1 MLHFTRGKLLGI
13 LGTCLFGLLAIIPNF
28 LSPEMLKKWPGFL
41 PQNQIKLGLDLQGG
55 AHVLAA
61 MDTEDL
67 RKDWLQKLR
76 EQARDAL
83 RKKQLPAPAAVGN
96 AQGGLLVRLAKP
108 EDQAAA
114 YEALRPLAS
123 ALPDASLTGS
133 TTLDLDVRRE
143 GADAVLIVPTEAGIL
158 ARISNAMGSAV
169 EIVRNRCDPG
179 GNKEIVVQRQGRDRL
194 LMQVPGV
201 EDTKLIEPC
210 FDIAK
215 LTFHLLH
222 PTVTVEEAI
231 ARLPPGYMLTD
242 GRDAGEK
249 FVLEQ
254 RPIVTGEMLVDAQ
267 QQFDQNGV
275 TPVVSFRFNQD
286 GARRFG
292 KATAEN
298 VGRPFAVVLDNK
310 VITAPV
316 IQTAILGGTGQITG
330 NFTID
335 SANSLATNLRS
346 GALPAKLTIV
356 ESRVVG
362 ASLGAD
368 SIQAGKTASKIG
380 FGLVIAFMT
389 FAYGLFGLFAVIA
402 VAINVL
408 LIFATMSL
416 LGSTLTLPGIAGIVL
431 TIGMA
436 VDANVLIYERM
447 REELRAGKTTIAAL
461 DAGFDRAFITI
472 LDSNLTTLVAGVVM
486 FWLGSG
492 PIRGFAV
499 TLSLGILTTVFT
511 AFTVTRVLVWL
522 WLKSQKTTKVQ
533 SPLSFN
539 TVRSAS

>member
-1 MLHFTRGKLLGI
+1 MLHFTRGKIIGI
-13 LGTCLFGLLAIIPNF
+13 VGTCLFGLLACLPNF
-28 LSPEMLKKWPGFL
+28 VSPETLKKFPPFM
-41 PQNQIKLGLDLQGG
+41 PKNTINLGLDLRGG

-67 RKDWLQKLR
+67 RKDWLLKLR

-114 YEALRPLAS
+114 YDALRPLAS
-123 ALPDASLTGS
+123 QLPDASLTGS
-133 TTLDLDVRRE
+133 SALDLDVRRE
-143 GADAVLIVPTEAGIL
+143 GADAVLIVPTDAGIL

-201 EDTKLIEPC
+201 EDTNLIKPC

-222 PTVTVEEAI
+222 PTATIEDAQ
-231 ARLPPGYMLTD
+231 ARLPPGYMLMD

-316 IQTAILGGTGQITG
+316 IQTPILGGTGQITG

-356 ESRVVG
+356 EERVVG

-368 SIQAGKTASKIG
+368 SVKAGLKASMIG
-380 FGLVIAFMT
+380 FGAVIAFMT
-389 FAYGLFGLFAVIA
+389 FAYGLFGLFAIVAVALNVMLIIA
-402 VAINVL
+402 V
-408 LIFATMSL
+408 MSL

-447 REELRAGKTTIAAL
+447 REELRSGKTTIAAL
-461 DAGFDRAFITI
+461 DAGFDRALATI
-472 LDSNLTTLVAGVVM
+472 VDANLTTLVAGIVM
-486 FWLGSG
+486 FALGSG
-492 PIRGFAV
+492 PVRGFAV

-511 AFTVTRVLVWL
+511 AFTITRLLVWL
-522 WLKSQKTTKVQ
+522 WIRAQKTTKFAP
-533 SPLSFN
+533 PLSFN
-539 TVRSAS
+539 AART

>member
-1 MLHFTRGKLLGI
+1 MLHFTRGRILSI
-13 LGTCLFGLLAIIPNF
+13 LGVCLFGLLAVLPNA
-28 LSPEMLKKWPGFL
+28 LSPEALKKWPPFL
-41 PQNQIKLGLDLQGG
+41 PHGQIKLGLDLQGG

-67 RKDWLQKLR
+67 KRDWLIKLR
-76 EQARDAL
+76 EQAREAL
-83 RKKQLPAPAAVGN
+83 RKKQLGFSAIGN
-96 AQGGLLVRLAKP
+96 AQGGVLVRLGKP
-108 EDQAAA
+108 EDQQAAFD
-114 YEALRPLAS
+114 ALRPLAS
-123 ALPDASLTGS
+123 PLTDAALTGS
-133 TTLDLDVRRE
+133 SALDLDVRRE
-143 GADAVLIVPTEAGIL
+143 GADAILITPTEAGTL
-158 ARISNAMGSAV
+158 ARVTNAMGSAV

-201 EDTKLIEPC
+201 EDTNLIKPC

-222 PTVTVEEAI
+222 PTMSVEEA
-231 ARLPPGYMLTD
+231 RSRVPPGYEIFP
-242 GRDAGEK
+242 GRDAGEA
-249 FVLEQ
+249 FVLET

-267 QQFDQNGV
+267 QQFDQRGV
-275 TPVVSFRFNQD
+275 EPVVSFRFNQD

-298 VGRPFAVVLDNK
+298 VGRPFAVVLDKK
-310 VITAPV
+310 VITAPR
-316 IQTAILGGTGQITG
+316 INEAILGGTGQISG
-330 NFTID
+330 SFTIE

-356 ESRVVG
+356 EERVVG

-368 SIQAGKTASKIG
+368 SVQAGKRAAMIG
-380 FGLVIAFMT
+380 FGAVIAFMT
-389 FAYGLFGLFAVIA
+389 FAYGLFGVFAIAA
-402 VAINVL
+402 VALNVL
-408 LIFATMSL
+408 LILAVMSL
-416 LGSTLTLPGIAGIVL
+416 IGSTMTLPGIAGIVL

-447 REELRAGKTTIAAL
+447 REELRNGKSTIAAL
-461 DAGFDRAFITI
+461 DAGFDRALATI
-472 LDSNLTTLVAGVVM
+472 IDANLTTLVAGIVM

-511 AFTVTRVLVWL
+511 AFTVTRLLVWW
-522 WLKSQKTTKVQ
+522 WLKAQKSTKIAP
-533 SPLSFN
+533 PLSFN
-539 TVRSAS
+539 AART

>member
-1 MLHFTRGKLLGI
+1 MLHFTRGKIIGI
-13 LGTCLFGLLAIIPNF
+13 VGVCLFGLLACLPNF
-28 LSPEMLKKWPGFL
+28 VSDATLAKFPRFM
-41 PQNQIKLGLDLQGG
+41 PQNRIALGLDLQGG

-61 MDTEDL
+61 MDTEEL
-67 RKDWLQKLR
+67 RTDWLTKLR

-83 RKKQLPAPAAVGN
+83 RKKQLPAPAAIGN
-96 AQGGLLVRLAKP
+96 AQGGLLIRLAKP
-108 EDQAAA
+108 EDQASAF
-114 YEALRPLAS
+114 EALRPLAS
-123 ALPDASLTGS
+123 PLTDASLGS
-133 TTLDLDVRRE
+133 SALDLDIRRE
-143 GADAVLIVPTEAGIL
+143 GADSILIVPTDAGIL

-201 EDTKLIEPC
+201 EDTETIKPC

-222 PTVTVEEAI
+222 PTATVED
-231 ARLPPGYMLTD
+231 ARNRPPAGYFLAE
-242 GRDAGEK
+242 GRDPGEAY
-249 FVLEQ
+249 VLET

-298 VGRPFAVVLDNK
+298 VGRPFAVVLDKK

-316 IQTAILGGTGQITG
+316 IQTAILGGNGQITG

-335 SANSLATNLRS
+335 SASRLATNLRS

-356 ESRVVG
+356 EERVVG

-368 SIQAGKTASKIG
+368 SINAGKKAALIG
-380 FGLVIAFMT
+380 FGFVIAFMT
-389 FAYGLFGLFAVIA
+389 FAYGLFGLFAIVA
-402 VAINVL
+402 VALNIL
-408 LIFATMSL
+408 LIFAVMSL
-416 LGSTLTLPGIAGIVL
+416 IGSTMTLPGIAGIVL

-447 REELRAGKTTIAAL
+447 REELRSGKTTIAAL
-461 DAGFDRAFITI
+461 DAGFDRALATI
-472 LDSNLTTLVAGVVM
+472 VDSNLTTLVAGIVM
-486 FWLGSG
+486 FALGSG
-492 PIRGFAV
+492 PVRGFAV

-511 AFTVTRVLVWL
+511 AFTVTRLLVWW
-522 WLKSQKTTKVQ
+522 WLKAQGTTKVA
-533 SPLSFN
+533 SPLAFN
-539 TVRSAS
+539 AARV

>member
-1 MLHFTRGKLLGI
+1 MLHFTRGKILGI
-13 LGTCLFGLLAIIPNF
+13 LGICLFGLLACLPNF
-28 LSPEMLKKWPGFL
+28 VSDATLAKFPRFL
-41 PQNQIKLGLDLQGG
+41 PKNRIALGLDLQGG

-67 RKDWLQKLR
+67 RKDWLVKLR

-83 RKKQLPAPAAVGN
+83 RKKQLGFAAIGN
-96 AQGGLLVRLAKP
+96 AQGGIVVRLAKP

-114 YEALRPLAS
+114 FESLRVLAS
-123 ALPDASLTGS
+123 PVAGAAMSGS
-133 TTLDLDVRRE
+133 TALDLDVKRE
-143 GADAVLIVPTEAGIL
+143 GADAVLIVPTDAGTVG
-158 ARISNAMGSAV
+158 RIGQAMSSAV

-179 GNKEIVVQRQGRDRL
+179 GNKEIVVQLQGRDRL

-201 EDTKLIEPC
+201 EDTNLIKPC

-222 PTVTVEEAI
+222 ATATPEEAQT
-231 ARLPPGYMLTD
+231 RLPPGYMLMD
-242 GRDAGEK
+242 GRDPGEK

-267 QQFDQNGV
+267 QSFGQNGIE
-275 TPVVSFRFNQD
+275 PVVSFRFNQD

-310 VITAPV
+310 VITAPR
-316 IQTAILGGTGQITG
+316 INEAILGGSGQISG
-330 NFTID
+330 SFTID

-356 ESRVVG
+356 EERTVG

-368 SIQAGKTASKIG
+368 SIIAGKRAAMIG
-380 FGLVIAFMT
+380 FAAVVAFMT
-389 FAYGLFGLFAVIA
+389 FAYGLFGIFAIIA
-402 VAINVL
+402 VALNVL
-408 LIFATMSL
+408 LIMATMSL
-416 LGSTLTLPGIAGIVL
+416 LGSTMTLPGIAGIVL

-447 REELRAGKTTIAAL
+447 REELRSGKTTIAAL
-461 DAGFDRAFITI
+461 DAGFDRALATI
-472 LDSNLTTLVAGVVM
+472 IDANLTTLVAGIVM

-492 PIRGFAV
+492 PVRGFAV

-511 AFTVTRVLVWL
+511 AFTVTRLLVWW
-522 WLKSQKTTKVQ
+522 WLQAQKTTKVAAPI
-533 SPLSFN
+533 SYN
-539 TVRSAS
+539 AARA

>member
-1 MLHFTRGKLLGI
+1 MLHFTRGKIIGI
-13 LGTCLFGLLAIIPNF
+13 LGVCLFGLLACLPNF
-28 LSPEMLKKWPGFL
+28 VSDKTLEKFPWFMPKSRILW
-41 PQNQIKLGLDLQGG
+41 GLDLQGG

-61 MDTEDL
+61 MDVEDL
-67 RKDWLQKLR
+67 RKDWLLKLR

-96 AQGGLLVRLAKP
+96 AQGGLVVRLAKP

-123 ALPDASLTGS
+123 PLTDASLGS
-133 TTLDLDVRRE
+133 AALDLDVRRE
-143 GADAVLIVPTEAGIL
+143 GTDGVLIVPTEAGIV

-179 GNKEIVVQRQGRDRL
+179 GNKEIVVQRQGRDRI

-201 EDTKLIEPC
+201 EDTNTIKPC

-222 PTVTVEEAI
+222 PTSTVDEAR
-231 ARLPPGYMLTD
+231 ARLPAGYILVE
-242 GRDAGEK
+242 GRDPGEA

-292 KATAEN
+292 KATSEN

-356 ESRVVG
+356 EERVVG

-368 SIQAGKTASKIG
+368 SVRAGIKASMIG
-380 FGLVIAFMT
+380 FGAVIAFMT
-389 FAYGLFGLFAVIA
+389 FAYGLFGLFAIVAVALNVMLIIA
-402 VAINVL
+402 V
-408 LIFATMSL
+408 MSL
-416 LGSTLTLPGIAGIVL
+416 LSSTLTLPGIAGIVL

-447 REELRAGKTTIAAL
+447 REELRSGKSTLPAL
-461 DAGFDRAFITI
+461 DAGFDRALATI
-472 LDSNLTTLVAGVVM
+472 VDANLTTLVAGIVM
-486 FWLGSG
+486 FALGSG
-492 PIRGFAV
+492 PVRGFAV

-511 AFTVTRVLVWL
+511 AFTITRLLVWL
-522 WLKSQKTTKVQ
+522 WIRAQKSTKLAP
-533 SPLSFN
+533 PLSFN
-539 TVRSAS
+539 AART

>member
-1 MLHFTRGKLLGI
+1 MLHFTRGKIIGI
-13 LGTCLFGLLAIIPNF
+13 VGTCLFGLLACLPNF
-28 LSPEMLKKWPGFL
+28 VSDATLKKFPSFL
-41 PQNQIKLGLDLQGG
+41 PKNRIALGLDLQGG

-67 RKDWLQKLR
+67 RKDWLLKLR

-114 YEALRPLAS
+114 FEALRPLAS
-123 ALPDASLTGS
+123 PLTDASLGNTA
-133 TTLDLDVRRE
+133 LDLDVRRE

-179 GNKEIVVQRQGRDRL
+179 GNKEIVVQRQGRDRI

-201 EDTKLIEPC
+201 EDTNTIKPC

-222 PTVTVEEAI
+222 PTSTVEEAR
-231 ARLPPGYMLTD
+231 ARLPAGYILVE
-242 GRDAGEK
+242 GRDPGEA

-316 IQTAILGGTGQITG
+316 IQTPILGGTGQITG
-330 NFTID
+330 NFSID

-356 ESRVVG
+356 EERVVG

-368 SIQAGKTASKIG
+368 SVVAGKRAAMIG
-380 FGLVIAFMT
+380 FGAVIAFMT
-389 FAYGLFGLFAVIA
+389 FAYGLFGLFAIAA

-408 LIFATMSL
+408 LIFAVMSL
-416 LGSTLTLPGIAGIVL
+416 IGSTMTLPGIAGIVL

-447 REELRAGKTTIAAL
+447 REELRNGKSTLAAL
-461 DAGFDRAFITI
+461 DAGFDRALATI
-472 LDSNLTTLVAGVVM
+472 IDSNLTTLVAGVVM
-486 FWLGSG
+486 FALGSG
-492 PIRGFAV
+492 PVRGFAV

-511 AFTVTRVLVWL
+511 AFTVTRLLVWL
-522 WLKSQKTTKVQ
+522 WIRSQKTTKVAT
-533 SPLSFN
+533 PLSFN
-539 TVRSAS
+539 AART

>member
-1 MLHFTRGKLLGI
+1 MLHFTRGKILGI
-13 LGTCLFGLLAIIPNF
+13 VGTCLFGLLACLPNF
-28 LSPEMLKKWPGFL
+28 VSDATLAKFPRFL
-41 PQNQIKLGLDLQGG
+41 PQSRIALGLDLQGG

-114 YEALRPLAS
+114 YDALRQLAS
-123 ALPDASLTGS
+123 PVAGAALTGS
-133 TTLDLDVRRE
+133 SALDLDVRRE
-143 GADAVLIVPTEAGIL
+143 GNDGVLITPTEAGTI
-158 ARISNAMGSAV
+158 ARITQAMGSAV

-179 GNKEIVVQRQGRDRL
+179 GNKEIVVQMQGRDRL

-201 EDTKLIEPC
+201 EDTNKIKPC

-215 LTFHLLH
+215 LTFHLVH
-222 PTVTVEEAI
+222 PSTSVED
-231 ARLPPGYMLTD
+231 ARARMPPGYMILD
-242 GRDAGEK
+242 GKEGEM
-249 FVLEQ
+249 VLEQ

-267 QQFDQNGV
+267 QSFDQNGV
-275 TPVVSFRFNQD
+275 EPVVSFRFNQD

-292 KATAEN
+292 KATSEN
-298 VGRPFAVVLDNK
+298 VNRPFAVVLDNK
-310 VITAPV
+310 IITAPR
-316 IQTAILGGTGQITG
+316 IITPILGGTGQITG
-330 NFTID
+330 NFSIE
-335 SANSLATNLRS
+335 SANALATNLRS

-356 ESRVVG
+356 EERVVG

-368 SIQAGKTASKIG
+368 SIQAGKRAALIG
-380 FGLVIAFMT
+380 FGFVIAFMT
-389 FAYGLFGLFAVIA
+389 FAYGLFGLFAIAA
-402 VAINVL
+402 VALNVL
-408 LIFATMSL
+408 MIFAVMSL
-416 LGSTLTLPGIAGIVL
+416 IGSTMTLPGIAGIVL

-461 DAGFDRAFITI
+461 DAGFDRALATI
-472 LDSNLTTLVAGVVM
+472 VDSNLTTLVAGLVM
-486 FWLGSG
+486 FALGSG
-492 PIRGFAV
+492 PVRGFAV

-511 AFTVTRVLVWL
+511 AFTVTRLLVWW
-522 WLKSQKTTKVQ
+522 WLKAQGTSKVA
-533 SPLSFN
+533 SPLSFKAAR
-539 TVRSAS
+539 T

>member
-1 MLHFTRGKLLGI
+1 MLHFTRGKIIGI
-13 LGTCLFGLLAIIPNF
+13 VGVCLFGLLACLPNF
-28 LSPEMLKKWPGFL
+28 VSDTTLAKFPRIL
-41 PQNQIKLGLDLQGG
+41 PHNRIALGLDLQGG

-67 RKDWLQKLR
+67 RKDWLLKLR

-108 EDQAAA
+108 EEQAAA
-114 YEALRPLAS
+114 FEALRPLAS
-123 ALPDASLTGS
+123 PLTDASLGS
-133 TTLDLDVRRE
+133 AALDLDVRRE
-143 GADAVLIVPTEAGIL
+143 GADAVLIVPTEAGTL

-201 EDTKLIEPC
+201 EDTNLIKPC

-222 PTVTVEEAI
+222 PTATVEDARN
-231 ARLPPGYMLTD
+231 RLPAGYILVD
-242 GRDAGEK
+242 GRDPGEA

-316 IQTAILGGTGQITG
+316 IQTPILGGTGQITG

-356 ESRVVG
+356 EERVVG
-362 ASLGAD
+362 AD
-368 SIQAGKTASKIG
+368 SVQAGKRAAMIG
-380 FGLVIAFMT
+380 FGAVVAFMT
-389 FAYGLFGLFAVIA
+389 FAYGLFGLFAIAA

-408 LIFATMSL
+408 LIIAVMSL
-416 LGSTLTLPGIAGIVL
+416 IGSTMTLPGIAGIVL

-447 REELRAGKTTIAAL
+447 REELRNGKSTLAAL
-461 DAGFDRAFITI
+461 DAGFDRALATI
-472 LDSNLTTLVAGVVM
+472 VDSNLTTLVAGIVM
-486 FWLGSG
+486 FALGSG
-492 PIRGFAV
+492 PVRGFAV
-499 TLSLGILTTVFT
+499 TLSLGIMTTVFT
-511 AFTVTRVLVWL
+511 AFTVTRLLVWL
-522 WLKSQKTTKVQ
+522 WIRAQKTTKVAT
-533 SPLSFN
+533 PLSFSAA
-539 TVRSAS
+539 RS